1 MNALL
6 KPLVHQSKLL
16 NEPIVPTPELIKEF
30 NISAKTSIAR
40 SKPSAPL
47 KQLLADGL
55 ITGSVL
61 NYGKGRANKDSE
73 AIIDATGRCIDY
85 DFCYAPF
92 PELLGTEY
100 DTIYCGYVVNTLP
113 PGGAREHVWQQMAN
127 ATKGFCYVAAR
138 SNTDRG
144 IKGIPHEDGVRTSIS
159 TFQRG
164 YCKNELMSEA
174 LSYFKHVVEL
184 KTKGAYRMVQCSHSP
199 FDEAQ

>member
-1 MNALL
+1 MNTLL

-16 NEPIVPTPELIKEF
+16 NETIVPTPDLIKEF

-47 KQLLADGL
+47 KQLLANGL
-55 ITGSVL
+55 ITGNVL
-61 NYGKGRANKDSE
+61 NYGKGRSNQDSE
-73 AIIDATGRCIDY
+73 AITGVTGRCVDY

-127 ATKGFCYVAAR
+127 ASKGFAYVAAR

-144 IKGIPHEDGVRTSIS
+144 IKGTVCDDGVRTSIS
-159 TFQRG
+159 F
-164 YCKNELMSEA
+164 SERI
-174 LSYFKHVVEL
+174 F
-184 KTKGAYRMVQCSHSP
+184 
-199 FDEAQ
+199 